1 MNIERNTQDR
11 AKPSDL
17 GSSGEESVEKGDS
30 GTVGNDMAAARS
42 RLSAASDG
50 TSDDAEGDESDNNS
64 NNLQALKRPRKK
76 VYKSTLMKR
85 NREKERRDHF
95 NGGLE
100 RLAGEII
107 NLVGLYTDN

>member
-11 AKPSDL
+11 AKPSDI

-30 GTVGNDMAAARS
+30 GTVANSMAATRS
-42 RLSAASDG
+42 RLSAASDE
-50 TSDDAEGDESDNNS
+50 TSDAEGDESDNNS
-64 NNLQALKRPRKK
+64 NNVQVPKHPRKK

-100 RLAGEII
+100 RLAGE
-107 NLVGLYTDN
+107 NSKVGLLMS